1 MGNFIKVV
9 EGALYWSGGGGVN
22 LSGYGNLREFR
33 LRSQEED
40 VNKAFLEGMV
50 FTGES
55 EAIAKINDIN
65 PRETRL
71 NNALCVIF

>member
-1 MGNFIKVV
+1 M
-9 EGALYWSGGGGVN
+9 
-22 LSGYGNLREFR
+22 SGYGNLREFR

-71 NNALCVIF
+71 NNELCVIFRNKQSSGSLVKMFNVS